1 MCRRK
6 RIFGIVVVMLLVV
19 FLLTGCSNVNK
30 ENYDKLKMGMT
41 YTEVTDILGAPDN
54 CSETMGAK
62 NCLWGDDEVNIKV
75 KFVVDKVV
83 WMSNTGLK

>member
-1 MCRRK
+1 M
-6 RIFGIVVVMLLVV
+6 
-19 FLLTGCSNVNK
+19 TGCSNVNK

-41 YTEVTDILGAPDN
+41 YTEVTDILGTPDN

-83 WMSNTGLK
+83 WMSNAGLK